1 MSESQYEKTDEKT
14 ETSPEKEKPWWSEV
28 FKDVTAAGLA
38 TLFMTEEGIRGAL
51 RDKKLPKEIAAL
63 LLEGLSKKKDNLY
76 EMMVKE
82 FGKMLSKIDL
92 QKELQKFLENH
103 EMEIQAKVKFKK
115 RGTHHEDSHS
125 DS

>member
-1 MSESQYEKTDEKT
+1 MTDQTQQEKDLELEKD
-14 ETSPEKEKPWWSEV
+14 KPWWSEV

-76 EMMVKE
+76 EMLVKE

-103 EMEIQAKVKFKK
+103 EMDIQAKVKFTK
-115 RGTHHEDSHS
+115 RGHRHENTHSNE
-125 DS
+125 

>member
-1 MSESQYEKTDEKT
+1 MTGPTDKEN
-14 ETSPEKEKPWWSEV
+14 EVEIEKEKPWWSEV

-63 LLEGLSKKKDNLY
+63 LLEGLNKKKDNLY

-82 FGKMLSKIDL
+82 FGKMLAKIDL

-103 EMEIQAKVKFKK
+103 EMDIQAKVKFKK
-115 RGTHHEDSHS
+115 KGHPHENTHSNN
-125 DS
+125 